1 VCEKASSPVVC
12 RYQFVYVLARL
23 GAIYNI
29 FINLYCNLINMAKG
43 EKPKDEIWALRKA
56 ITRPNYA
63 VMELLLKKS
72 PRTTR
77 ELYSVLEKK
86 FTRKTLIITLREL
99 SLNLNVIQPTH
110 IRTENGYGLGY
121 RLNPKVKDV
130 VKNVQK
136 LASTIESIIQE

>member
-1 VCEKASSPVVC
+1 
-12 RYQFVYVLARL
+12 
-23 GAIYNI
+23 
-29 FINLYCNLINMAKG
+29 MAKG

-77 ELYSVLEKK
+77 ELYQVLEKR

-99 SLNLNVIQPTH
+99 SLDLNVIQPTH
-110 IRTENGYGLGY
+110 IRTEKGYGLGY
-121 RLNPKVKDV
+121 RLNPKMKDV
-130 VKNVQK
+130 VKSVQK
-136 LASTIESIIQE
+136 LAGIIESVIQE